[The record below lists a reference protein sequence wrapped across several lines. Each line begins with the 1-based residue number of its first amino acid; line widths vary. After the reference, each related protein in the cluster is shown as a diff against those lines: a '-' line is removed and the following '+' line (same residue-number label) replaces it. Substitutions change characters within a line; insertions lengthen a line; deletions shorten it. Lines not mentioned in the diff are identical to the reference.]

1 MKSYKKSFKIILCLF
16 KLNQTMQVSKLIS
29 MKIFKFGILV
39 FGFLI
44 SSSLIIHANGL
55 VSAKITDGWIEKD
68 QKLIFGLKI
77 DLNKNWKTYWRLPG
91 NAGLKPLFT
100 FDKSENV
107 FAAKIMWP
115 SPIIF
120 GEDNLWSIGYKDSVL
135 LPLEVTPIDTSK
147 PIKLEIQADIGV
159 CEDVCIPVTL
169 NVSYFATPGQ
179 NQENYEILGAILSE
193 PIKSDDIGFQ
203 PPQCIIKNGELIM
216 EFNEKNVKT
225 GIENIELFVI
235 EVGSSVFY
243 VNSKKA
249 YVFDDRIT
257 VSTKNSVETELPGVI
272 SRETIKTTIIGSN
285 QSIEFVGCSG

>member
-1 MKSYKKSFKIILCLF
+1 
-16 KLNQTMQVSKLIS
+16 MQVSKLIS

-44 SSSLIIHANGL
+44 SSSLIVHANGL

-77 DLNKNWKTYWRLPG
+77 DLDKNWKTYWRLPG
-91 NAGLKPLFT
+91 NAGLEPLFS

-107 FAAKIMWP
+107 LVAKIMWP

-120 GEDNLWSIGYKDSVL
+120 GEENLWSIGYKDSVL
-135 LPLEVTPIDTSK
+135 LPLEITPIDASK
-147 PIKLEIQADIGV
+147 PIKLEIKADIGL

-169 NVSYFATPGQ
+169 NFSYFATPGQ
-179 NQENYEILGAILSE
+179 NQENYEILGAILSK

-216 EFNEKNVKT
+216 EFNEKNVNT

-243 VNSKKA
+243 INSKKA

-257 VSTKNSVETELPGVI
+257 VSTKNSVEIELPGVI

>member
-16 KLNQTMQVSKLIS
+16 KLNQAMQVSKLIS
-29 MKIFKFGILV
+29 MKILKFGILV

-44 SSSLIIHANGL
+44 SSSLIVHANGL

-91 NAGLKPLFT
+91 NAGLEPLFT

-107 FAAKIMWP
+107 LAAKIMWP

-120 GEDNLWSIGYKDSVL
+120 GEENLSSIGYKDSVL

-147 PIKLEIQADIGV
+147 PIKLEIQANIGL

-249 YVFDDRIT
+249 YFFDDRIT

-285 QSIEFVGCSG
+285 QSLEFIGCSG

>member
-1 MKSYKKSFKIILCLF
+1 
-16 KLNQTMQVSKLIS
+16 MQLSKLIS
-29 MKIFKFGILV
+29 MKIFKFGILF

-44 SSSLIIHANGL
+44 SSLLIVHANGL

-147 PIKLEIQADIGV
+147 PIKLEIQADIGL

-243 VNSKKA
+243 VNSQKA

-272 SRETIKTTIIGSN
+272 SRERIKTTIIGSN
-285 QSIEFVGCSG
+285 QSLEFVGCSG